1 MDAVTMLKYVQ
12 AASQAL
18 ELPLDEARQQAVAA
32 HLARTLVLAQML
44 EQAPLGVADE
54 PAEVFRPA
62 PFPAE
67 DA

>member
-1 MDAVTMLKYVQ
+1 MDAGTMLQYVQ

-18 ELPLDEARQQAVAA
+18 ELELDEARQHAVAA

-54 PAEVFRPA
+54 PAEIYRPA

>member
-54 PAEVFRPA
+54 PAEIFRPA